1 MTMNKPTVIEKEDAI
16 SHILSEGLEQP
27 EGIRDFM
34 KRMYGTLGVINLF
47 YDLYQVILLVILV
60 LVGLV
65 LLLAVNLDGYTYTT
79 LFLLSPLFFV
89 AVVSLTEWM
98 ERSNPLYELKMTL
111 KYTVKDMIIFRI
123 LCYSL
128 ISVVFSV
135 VLSIGAAS
143 VLDSWRALSIA
154 FSSLFLCTLLTIVIA
169 RRMNHHLNYL
179 ISFGV
184 WSVMNLVPL
193 LLFGGRWEMILSQ
206 IPLGL
211 TVIVIMGL
219 IYLYV
224 KELKQFINM
233 KDREV
238 GYDVTG

>member
-1 MTMNKPTVIEKEDAI
+1 
-16 SHILSEGLEQP
+16 
-27 EGIRDFM
+27 
-34 KRMYGTLGVINLF
+34 
-47 YDLYQVILLVILV
+47 
-60 LVGLV
+60 
-65 LLLAVNLDGYTYTT
+65 
-79 LFLLSPLFFV
+79 
-89 AVVSLTEWM
+89 M